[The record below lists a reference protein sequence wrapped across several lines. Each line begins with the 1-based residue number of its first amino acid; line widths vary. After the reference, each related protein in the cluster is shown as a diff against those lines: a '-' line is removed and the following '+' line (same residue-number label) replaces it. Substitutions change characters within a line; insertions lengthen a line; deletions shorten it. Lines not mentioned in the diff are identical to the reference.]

1 MNGFA
6 KKLAGLTGLDVYGTV
21 LPADAWSLRPNT
33 RTQSSADVQ

>member
-21 LPADAWSLRPNT
+21 LPAWNSKMLDH
-33 RTQSSADVQ
+33 